1 MVYATVSVEIRE
13 GITVIRVLPQRVFLK
28 TSEQFR
34 EEIIQ
39 VLDGDALKVIIDLS
53 RVNMMNS
60 AGLGV
65 LILAR
70 DKMLK
75 RGGTLV
81 VCGLLNM
88 MREIFTRMHLD
99 NYFKLY
105 TDCET
110 ALTDL
115 RRV

>member
-1 MVYATVSVEIRE
+1 MAYATVSVEIGE

-34 EEIIQ
+34 EEIIR

-88 MREIFTRMHLD
+88 MQEIFARMHLD
-99 NYFKLY
+99 SYFMLRP
-105 TDCET
+105 DCET
-110 ALTDL
+110 ALADL
-115 RRV
+115 RRA